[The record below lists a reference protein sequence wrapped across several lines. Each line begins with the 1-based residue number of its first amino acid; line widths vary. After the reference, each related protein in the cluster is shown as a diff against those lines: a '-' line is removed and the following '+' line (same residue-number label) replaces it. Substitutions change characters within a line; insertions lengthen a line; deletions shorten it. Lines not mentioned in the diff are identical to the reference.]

1 MSKPFSQA
9 CANNSQFICEKL
21 QALLAKSHCVLEV
34 GSGTGQHAVYFSRQL
49 PHVLWQTSDLSQNH
63 TGIIQWINDEGAD
76 NCLPPVELN
85 VAQSDWSS
93 VLTVRDKNIDAVF
106 TANTLHIMSP
116 LLVEK
121 FFQGAGDILPESGL
135 LMVYGP
141 FKYDGHYTSDSN
153 AQFDQ
158 WLKEAD
164 PSRGIRD
171 IEWLDQL
178 AAMHGLQRLHDFEM
192 PANNRLQVWEKR

>member
-1 MSKPFSQA
+1 MNKPFSQA

-21 QALLAKSHCVLEV
+21 QVLLAQSHCVLEI
-34 GSGTGQHAVYFSRQL
+34 GSGTGQHAVYFSHHL
-49 PHVLWQTSDLSQNH
+49 PHVLWQTSDLAQNNA
-63 TGIIQWINDEGAD
+63 GIIQWIDDEGSD

-85 VAQSDWSS
+85 VVQPDWSS
-93 VLTVRDKNIDAVF
+93 VLTTCDKHVDVIF

-121 FFQGAGDILPESGL
+121 CFQGVGNILPENGL
-135 LMVYGP
+135 FIVYGP
-141 FKYDGHYTSDSN
+141 FKYDGCYTSESN

-164 PSRGIRD
+164 PSRLEI
-171 IEWLDQL
+171 
-178 AAMHGLQRLHDFEM
+178 
-192 PANNRLQVWEKR
+192 